1 MIKQILKQRLKF
13 VEDEMK
19 YTLVTTRF
27 NEDTYQENKNFRE
40 KNKEK
45 VGCIYGIPGLNN
57 KLSIDKPV
65 YVLEMNNT
73 QNKIMGIGCIH
84 NKPVQKP
91 IFIYKTGNYN
101 RFVFIGKYRI
111 DRSEMTEQEEQV
123 IQLLDHFCFKGSGH
137 LKRGQGFIIFPTKII
152 YKCEYFVHFNMLNLI
167 SEMFN
172 KRFQ

>member
-1 MIKQILKQRLKF
+1 MIKKTLKQQLKF
-13 VEDEMK
+13 IESEMK

-27 NEDTYQENKNFRE
+27 NEETYQENKTFRKKHNE
-40 KNKEK
+40 KF
-45 VGCIYGIPGLNN
+45 GCIYGIPGLNM
-57 KLSIDKPV
+57 KMSIDKPI

-73 QNKIMGIGCIH
+73 QNRIMGIGCIQ

-91 IFIYKTGNYN
+91 IFIYNVGNYN
-101 RFVFIGKYRI
+101 RYVFIGKYRI
-111 DRSEMTEQEEQV
+111 DRTEMSEQEEQV
-123 IQLLDHFCFKGSGH
+123 MQIFDYFCFKGAGH

-152 YKCEYFVHFNMLNLI
+152 YKCDYFIHFNLLNSV